1 MTAAAVRMLAGAV
14 VAVVAVALVELS
26 SPVIHV
32 GK

>member
-14 VAVVAVALVELS
+14 VAVALVELF